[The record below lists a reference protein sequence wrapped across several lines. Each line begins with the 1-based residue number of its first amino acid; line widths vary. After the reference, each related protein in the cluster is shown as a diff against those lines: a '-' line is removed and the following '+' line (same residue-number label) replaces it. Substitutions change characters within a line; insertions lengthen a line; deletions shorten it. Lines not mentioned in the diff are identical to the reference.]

1 MHYPCGKFSATSCS
15 SLCLSLL
22 SRLAPAEQKPDAIKH
37 HHWKI
42 QLVSGAGHRNE
53 STAWFLICPTPQHH
67 ISQLKPFHGHRS
79 RGNWKSMADWLR
91 PLVINFPSLAGLRDQ
106 HPHLCCVI
114 ALVSPW
120 RVVDQG
126 VEVTVVLSSCFKQGL
141 VYLLTHLQFS
151 LFLSHQIYEY
161 LRRKLTYTLLW
172 LIDSLPVPL
181 LRPPNSLLILQW
193 LRAAQGAFC
202 STASF

>member
-1 MHYPCGKFSATSCS
+1 MKFKKFKPS
-15 SLCLSLL
+15 LSLL
-22 SRLAPAEQKPDAIKH
+22 VPAGLGKLKSPRVRLDRGRKATKTGGGLYCWTDFALPLWQILSRFLFLSLSLSAQPTGPAKQKPDAIKR

-53 STAWFLICPTPQHH
+53 STAWCLFCPTPQHH

-106 HPHLCCVI
+106 HPHLCCAI

-126 VEVTVVLSSCFKQGL
+126 VEVTVVLSSC
-141 VYLLTHLQFS
+141 
-151 LFLSHQIYEY
+151 
-161 LRRKLTYTLLW
+161 
-172 LIDSLPVPL
+172 
-181 LRPPNSLLILQW
+181 
-193 LRAAQGAFC
+193 
-202 STASF
+202 